1 MKKIIG
7 AILLFFLAVYLFL
20 TSYFSDVQVN
30 KYTDRETAKE
40 NQDIASVKEDK
51 AIEKG
56 WVPAI
61 LPESAYDIA
70 ETHDLDTNELFGSF
84 RYKERDEETLMKN
97 MKTSSDKNDTLEW
110 GDFLFKIDREKNRVK
125 YRNRPVSAQ

>member
-7 AILLFFLAVYLFL
+7 AMLLFFLAVYLFM
-20 TSYFSDVQVN
+20 TSYFSDVHVN
-30 KYTDRETAKE
+30 KYSDRETVKE
-40 NQDIASVKEDK
+40 NQ

-84 RYKERDEETLMKN
+84 RYKERDEEALLKN
-97 MKTSSDKNDTLEW
+97 MTASSDKNDTLEW

-125 YRNRPVSAQ
+125 YRNKPKIQ